1 MVLSENHR
9 ANSYTSCLLTI
20 PCERHGTRTSPI
32 LRLGT
37 TRGRGANRTMK
48 NRMVIIAISVATLVA
63 SSAMADYWKK
73 VCWSDVSNGP
83 GCYMSFWGELWVGSP
98 YFGYSSLSY
107 NDPCIVYRDGIEIGT
122 LLTNGNDTHFTDYD
136 VVPGVTYN
144 YEIVLK
150 HDNRCESAISTQIT
164 CSWIYSMDIDNQELV
179 FDASGGSFS
188 KQTVSVSLYRLAVDS
203 KTSMVLSGV
212 SSVCSDDWMEATM
225 VPSGVD
231 IWVSPNETATNREG
245 TVIISYE
252 GFSRQIKVTQAGKP
266 TTTSYSSWA
275 AANGLSGA
283 WDAKD
288 ARGIYNVFR
297 YVFNKPVGD
306 FRETP
311 LMGISFVDG
320 KPVIKTPAI
329 VNSSGFTLSV
339 VASDFVDGTGNVK
352 NYAISASG
360 ETRIEETMKPSR
372 FFRLKVNSAQ

>member
-1 MVLSENHR
+1 MSD
-9 ANSYTSCLLTI
+9 T
-20 PCERHGTRTSPI
+20 GTRTSPI

-37 TRGRGANRTMK
+37 KRGHGASRTMK
-48 NRMVIIAISVATLVA
+48 NRMIIIAIGVATVVA
-63 SSAMADYWKK
+63 SSARADYWRK
-73 VCWSDVSNGP
+73 VCWLDVSNGP
-83 GCYMSFWGELWVGSP
+83 GCYMSFEGELWMGSA
-98 YFGYSSLSY
+98 YFGHSGLSF

-150 HDNRCESAISTQIT
+150 HNNDCESTISTNIT
-164 CSWIYSMDIDNQELV
+164 CSWIYSMDIGKQELV
-179 FDASGGSFS
+179 FDASDGMSS

-203 KTSMVLSGV
+203 KTSMALSGV
-212 SSVCSDDWMEATM
+212 SSACSVDWIESTM

-252 GFSRQIKVTQAGKP
+252 GFSRQIQVTQTGKS
-266 TTTSYSSWA
+266 TSTSYSSWA

-288 ARGIYNVFR
+288 ASGIYNVFR
-297 YVFNKPVGD
+297 YVFDKPVGD
-306 FRETP
+306 FSETP

-320 KPVIKTPAI
+320 KPVIKTPEI

-339 VASDFVDGTGNVK
+339 VASDFVDGTGNVMK
-352 NYAISASG
+352 YTLSASG
-360 ETRIEETMKPSR
+360 ETRIEEAMNPSR